1 MQLHNHI
8 SNLLNNHNCVIV
20 PNFGGF
26 IANYAPASIN
36 LASHVIYPPYKQ
48 VLFNL
53 NLTKNDGLLA
63 NEVMTKEFLSY
74 ENSLQKIETNVSDW
88 RKKLNLGERI
98 ELGEIGFLYSQNDQI
113 VFEQNRE
120 TNLLLEAYGLKQ
132 IAFIDF
138 TRKVEVVHEKKV
150 EVLAKK
156 AIVQKENTKV
166 ELKVEKKIIP
176 IIALDT
182 NTAIEEVTQEKET
195 KIISLPEKNKKSNK
209 YKYMAAAVALPILFY
224 SYWIPMKTDF
234 LNTGKIQVSDF
245 NPLRSSSKKTYA
257 ERTSDFVFDQKSDW
271 KSFQELTAELPA
283 DILIYN
289 YEFNEETYIAV
300 DLNREPVVENLG
312 TEAPFHLIGGCFSI
326 KRNAENF
333 VTDLTSKGYKAFIV
347 DKNNGLH
354 RVSAGGFQS
363 EQDAETALDSF
374 KNQGFS
380 GWILKK

>member
-1 MQLHNHI
+1 MQLHQHI
-8 SNLLNNHNCVIV
+8 SQLLKNHNCVIV

-36 LASHVIYPPYKQ
+36 HTSHVIFPPHKQ

-63 NEVMTKEFLSY
+63 NEVMTKEAVSY
-74 ENSLQKIETNVSDW
+74 ENSLQKIETSVSDW
-88 RKKLNLGERI
+88 RNKLNLGERI
-98 ELGEIGFLYSQNDQI
+98 ELGEMGYLFSQNDQI
-113 VFEQNRE
+113 VFEQSRE
-120 TNLLLEAYGLKQ
+120 TNLLLQAYGLKQ
-132 IAFIDF
+132 IAFVDF
-138 TRKVEVVHEKKV
+138 SKKVEIIQEKKV
-150 EVLAKK
+150 ETVTKK
-156 AIVQKENTKV
+156 VITQKENIKIV
-166 ELKVEKKIIP
+166 VKEEKKIIP
-176 IIALDT
+176 VIALDT
-182 NTAIEEVTQEKET
+182 NSEIEEVANEKET
-195 KIISLPEKNKKSNK
+195 KIIPLPEKNKKSNK

-257 ERTSDFVFDQKSDW
+257 ERKSTFALDQTSDW
-271 KSFQELTAELPA
+271 KSLTELTAELPA
-283 DILIYN
+283 DVLIYN
-289 YEFNEETYIAV
+289 YELNEETYIPV

-312 TEAPFHLIGGCFSI
+312 TEAPFHLIGGCFSV

-333 VTDLTSKGYKAFIV
+333 VTDLTGKGYKAFIV

-354 RVSAGGFQS
+354 RVSAGGYQS